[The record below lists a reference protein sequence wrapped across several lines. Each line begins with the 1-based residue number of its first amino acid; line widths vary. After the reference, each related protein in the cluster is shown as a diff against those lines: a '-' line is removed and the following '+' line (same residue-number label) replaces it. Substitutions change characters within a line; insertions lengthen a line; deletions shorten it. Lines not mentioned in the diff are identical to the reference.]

1 MVIIY
6 LRELLHM
13 EFEVLAD
20 ALKALAD
27 PTRLRIISL
36 LNTRD
41 CCICELVPLFGISQ
55 PAVSKH
61 MNRLKVSG
69 LVHEARKG
77 MWVLYSL
84 DRERLDETGVSLSNL
99 PDLSEELRQLER
111 KGLLV
116 KCE

>member
-1 MVIIY
+1 MK
-6 LRELLHM
+6 
-13 EFEVLAD
+13 FEMLAD

-36 LNTRD
+36 LNIRD

-69 LVHEARKG
+69 LVQETRKG
-77 MWVLYSL
+77 MWVFYSL
-84 DRERLDETGVSLSNL
+84 NRERLNEIGMSLSNL
-99 PDLSEELRQLER
+99 PNLSEQLRQLEQ
-111 KGLLV
+111 KGMLV